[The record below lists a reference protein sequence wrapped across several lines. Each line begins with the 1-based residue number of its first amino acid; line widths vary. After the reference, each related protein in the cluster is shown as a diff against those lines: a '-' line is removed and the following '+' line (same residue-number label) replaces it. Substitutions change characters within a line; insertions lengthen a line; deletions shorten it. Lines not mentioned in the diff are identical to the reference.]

1 MSRDTNSICRTCGV
15 YEPGDGLNWTLM
27 DCYANVKDFDAALL
41 QRFNMLPE
49 NLPDDH
55 VNAQIRRFLV
65 RHEGHEVSYW
75 SNDWYYADD
84 DPLKGLVI
92 DGEWR

>member
-1 MSRDTNSICRTCGV
+1 
-15 YEPGDGLNWTLM
+15 M
-27 DCYANVKDFDAALL
+27 DSYANVKDFDEGLL
-41 QRFNMLPE
+41 KRFNMLPE

-65 RHEGHEVSYW
+65 RHEGHEISYW
-75 SNDWYYADD
+75 SWDWVYDED